1 MKAVKKVTTKKF
13 KPAYIVNIA
22 SCDNVN
28 DTKYAFIKA
37 RATNGLPI
45 TKEEFEFVED
55 VCFRDAVEEM
65 CTAIEDIMYIAGNIH
80 NRACKK
86 KQPWYKKLWN
96 KLCRK

>member
-55 VCFRDAVEEM
+55 ACFRDAAEEM
-65 CTAIEDIMYIAGNIH
+65 YTVIKDIAYIAGNIYDC
-80 NRACKK
+80 ACK